1 MVQILEAKTIRDEA
15 INQFK
20 KRVENFP
27 FKLTLAIIQIGTN
40 EESSAYIRQKK
51 IFAEKI
57 GVVVKHLELD
67 ANVDQNQIINE
78 IKNLNEDKNIHGIIV
93 QLPLPKNLNEYE
105 IIEAIDPQKDI
116 DGLTSKN
123 WKLLGENSSKA
134 FVPATAQ
141 GILNLLNYYHIDIAG
156 KHVVIIGRSMLVGK
170 SMALL
175 MLNNNATVTIAH
187 SKTKNLQE
195 ITRLADI
202 LIVAI
207 GEPRFIDA
215 SYVRKEQVI
224 IDVGINVEVDSEQK
238 RVLCGDVNFEEVKGI
253 VSAISPAPG
262 GVGLM
267 TVVALF
273 GNLIE
278 AYQKTT

>member
-15 INQFK
+15 MSQLK
-20 KRVENFP
+20 KRIEGFS
-27 FKLTLAIIQIGTN
+27 FKLTLAIIQIGKN
-40 EESSAYIRQKK
+40 EESGTYIRQKK
-51 IFAEKI
+51 MFAEKI
-57 GVVVKHLELD
+57 GVVVKHLEFSAD
-67 ANVDQNQIINE
+67 VAQNQIINE
-78 IKNLNEDKNIHGIIV
+78 INNLNEDKNVHGIIV
-93 QLPLPKNLNEYE
+93 QLPLPNNLNEYE

-123 WKLLGENSSKA
+123 WKLLGENSPKA

-156 KHVVIIGRSMLVGK
+156 KHVVIIGRSTLVGK
-170 SMALL
+170 STALL

-207 GEPRFIDA
+207 GKPRLIDS
-215 SYVRKEQVI
+215 SYVREGQII
-224 IDVGINVEVDSEQK
+224 IDIGINVEMNGEQK
-238 RVLCGDVNFEEVKGI
+238 RILCGDVNFEEVKGI
-253 VSAISPAPG
+253 VSAISPVPG
-262 GVGLM
+262 GIGLM

-273 GNLIE
+273 ENLIE